1 MDRDHSQ
8 WSETDV
14 IRSGCEFERSKITR
28 GNCRK
33 HEISPHG
40 YHRLRPWLYRHQF
53 GPACALDLDP
63 IDTKS
68 PLPPCSVPDSSTTQC
83 GAPRMAP
90 IVAPMDCLIVSA
102 AKRDGDWL
110 DYDAKPSLDRANRAS
125 TLAYSLLSCETNE
138 VSPHA
143 QFAPEGTYG
152 LNSASA
158 IATSIFSWPLRI
170 TRIA

>member
-68 PLPPCSVPDSSTTQC
+68 PRCALLCSGQLNKRSV
-83 GAPRMAP
+83 APRM
-90 IVAPMDCLIVSA
+90 APMDCLIVSA

-125 TLAYSLLSCETNE
+125 TLAYSLLSCETIE